1 MNGRRAIHLR
11 TARGLACVQR
21 RLVMVGAPRSLAAWD
36 LGAFFNA
43 EDHPALVSAQLL
55 PAFRPAPGPLPQLL
69 VLQSRDLEI
78 RTLIANRLSTHRRTD
93 GASTVHVRPFLE

>member
-1 MNGRRAIHLR
+1 MFWRLQARLMNGRRAIHLR

-21 RLVMVGAPRSLAAWD
+21 SLVI
-36 LGAFFNA
+36 AFFNA

-69 VLQSRDLEI
+69 VLRSRDLEI